1 MRSDR
6 ISETQLNNYVE
17 QTGIDRTTK
26 NDRSSFLTTITPPD
40 QSSGEATLST
50 KEAHTTSE

>member
-6 ISETQLNNYVE
+6 IFATQLNNYVE

-26 NDRSSFLTTITPPD
+26 NDRSSFLTTITPRD

-50 KEAHTTSE
+50 KEAHTIIE